1 MTKKVLIFTSAW
13 GRRPLMTRQCML
25 SVMAQSYKDLVHAVN
40 ITLDGDATTKD
51 YSPMYNDLVKLDNR
65 FIVNTNLNGHTH
77 HNNMLA
83 IKSVPNFMEYDYFL
97 KMDNDDIYK
106 THYVENIVNFFEAN
120 PDVDITSTK
129 ITDHLNGY
137 DLYKGSWDN
146 FGANPDGTD
155 YHMPMT
161 FAFTRK
167 ALESIIGLTNI
178 YGFDDMMW
186 RDAWAKDGLKHKAVH
201 NENEVIFNVHGGN
214 VSTGSWLKKK

>member
-25 SVMAQSYKDLVHAVN
+25 SVMAQSYKNLVHSVN
-40 ITLDGDATTKD
+40 ITLDANSKTMD
-51 YSPMYNDLVKLDNR
+51 YTPMFEDLVKLDNR
-65 FIVNTNLNGHTH
+65 LIVNHSPNNHTH
-77 HNNMLA
+77 PNNMFA

-106 THYVENIVNFFEAN
+106 TNYVENIVNFFEAN
-120 PDVDITSTK
+120 PNIDITSTR
-129 ITDHLNGY
+129 ITYHLNGC

-146 FGANPDGTD
+146 FGANPEGSH

-186 RDAWAKDGLKHKAVH
+186 RDAWDKDGLKHKPVL
-201 NENEVIFNVHGGN
+201 NDSEVIWNVHGGN
-214 VSTGSWLKKK
+214 VSTGDWLKK